1 MQASTERLDH
11 LGLVSG
17 VIKDLGLVELID
29 ERIGTDPRETI
40 STGESV
46 AGMILNGLGFSSKPL
61 SLTPRFFQTK
71 AVSSLFRED
80 VKAEDF
86 NANKL
91 SRSLDKVH
99 QYGVET
105 LFSELSAKACAK
117 EGVQTDIRSL
127 DTTSISLTGEY
138 DVDADEHTIKIKHG
152 HSKDH
157 RPDLK
162 QVVHELMVSQDGGVP
177 LMMQSWDGNSSDNT
191 IFRERTKFLVE
202 ALKGADWKGCLVADS
217 KLYHAKNA
225 EHLKLLTFITRIPG
239 SIQEEQNTIKAALKQ
254 DVWIV
259 LDESNKYY
267 TQKLI
272 HNDMEQRW
280 IVVHSTS
287 AASRALKRVNKL
299 VQKEAEKIV
308 KFQKQMKDSQFE
320 CETDAREIF
329 AIWSKGIVYHIIH
342 DIQITKKARFLG
354 KGRRKKDAEP
364 DQYTIDFEFST
375 TLDEE
380 KKAAVISQGSCYV
393 VGTNADET
401 LADIDVVKTYKKQ
414 NSSIENMGFRFI
426 KDPIFF
432 VSSLFV
438 KKPSRI
444 EALLFV
450 MTLSLLVYSIAQR
463 KLRQMLK
470 ANDETIPN
478 QINQPTK
485 TPTLRW
491 VFQLLEGI
499 DIIRITI
506 DGRVKKIISGL
517 NAVSKKILS
526 FFGATVCSI
535 YELST

>member
-1 MQASTERLDH
+1 M
-11 LGLVSG
+11 
-17 VIKDLGLVELID
+17 
-29 ERIGTDPRETI
+29 
-40 STGESV
+40 
-46 AGMILNGLGFSSKPL
+46 
-61 SLTPRFFQTK
+61 
-71 AVSSLFRED
+71 
-80 VKAEDF
+80 
-86 NANKL
+86 
-91 SRSLDKVH
+91 
-99 QYGVET
+99 
-105 LFSELSAKACAK
+105 
-117 EGVQTDIRSL
+117 QTDIRSL

-138 DVDADEHTIKIKHG
+138 NVDADEHTIEIKHG

-162 QVVHELMVSQDGGVP
+162 QVVHELMVSQDGGLP

-202 ALKGADWKGCLVADS
+202 ALKDVDWKGYLVADS

-225 EHLKLLTFITRIPG
+225 EYLKLLTFITRIPG
-239 SIQEEQNTIKAALKQ
+239 SIKEEQNTIKEALKQ
-254 DVWIV
+254 NAWIV

-299 VQKEAEKIV
+299 VQKEAETIV
-308 KFQKQMKDSQFE
+308 KFQKQMRNSQFE
-320 CETDAREIF
+320 CETDAREVF

-342 DIQITKKARFLG
+342 DIQITKKARFSG

-364 DQYTIDFEFST
+364 DRYTIDLEFST
-375 TLDEE
+375 TLNEE
-380 KKAAVISQGSCYV
+380 KKVEVISQGSCYV
-393 VGTNADET
+393 VGTNADEA
-401 LADIDVVKTYKKQ
+401 LADVDVVKTYKKQ

-463 KLRQMLK
+463 KLRQMLE

-491 VFQLLEGI
+491 VFQLLEGV

-526 FFGATVCSI
+526 FFGETVCSI